1 MVDIVVDEKVV
12 NKFKEIGTIVSVDD
26 QYIHV
31 SYQNRNAKL
40 PLNAFEQGLLKY
52 QDTKIQSDLDKAAM
66 AKLDEERRAVEKEK
80 KAREQMEAQAPIG
93 VKFNSV
99 SIRLEPASVSLSSV
113 KGKHK
118 NTVQEIFNQCDQ
130 DIDSYYGAFH
140 PTMKYITPRT
150 SVPHYKESHYDPFFF
165 DHTPPSR
172 TEYYRSRYCTGFV
185 TKYENAYVLRVLS
198 RNDVYTIG
206 MMGGFTVTN
215 SDTTEILRIIGID
228 GETYYFSKHLSPA
241 GGTYKNTKLY
251 KKWQSSQ
258 FANLVIL
265 DEVVRNCDCRYLNEH
280 VEQKDVNCSYYAK
293 LFMAACFD
301 GKAEIIFKNELF
313 SSFSNIDN
321 THDYLKEFTSKQIDF
336 ASKHNVINA
345 LPIIKQF
352 GIFDPT
358 VLSNIE
364 ALKKPFRNSK
374 STYDMI
380 VELFIKNDL
389 DLAVLDQKLIRFLKK
404 EDALFDLPS
413 YTEYMRELLNI
424 PDVTVKDIFDKDYQ
438 DRAYVLMM
446 DRSVWYSKE
455 TSNQYEQIAQELSWI
470 DREENGYYIF
480 VPKTIPEF
488 KNEGQKQNICV
499 YFGEFYLKVI
509 NHESIIVFLRKE
521 IDKPF
526 VTIEYDYETFEVIQD
541 RKKFN
546 QNPDDELHQF
556 IVDLGKRLRL
566 EMLSRE

>member
-1 MVDIVVDEKVV
+1 
-12 NKFKEIGTIVSVDD
+12 
-26 QYIHV
+26 
-31 SYQNRNAKL
+31 
-40 PLNAFEQGLLKY
+40 
-52 QDTKIQSDLDKAAM
+52 
-66 AKLDEERRAVEKEK
+66 
-80 KAREQMEAQAPIG
+80 
-93 VKFNSV
+93 
-99 SIRLEPASVSLSSV
+99 
-113 KGKHK
+113 
-118 NTVQEIFNQCDQ
+118 
-130 DIDSYYGAFH
+130 
-140 PTMKYITPRT
+140 
-150 SVPHYKESHYDPFFF
+150 
-165 DHTPPSR
+165 
-172 TEYYRSRYCTGFV
+172 
-185 TKYENAYVLRVLS
+185 
-198 RNDVYTIG
+198 
-206 MMGGFTVTN
+206 
-215 SDTTEILRIIGID
+215 
-228 GETYYFSKHLSPA
+228 
-241 GGTYKNTKLY
+241 
-251 KKWQSSQ
+251 
-258 FANLVIL
+258 
-265 DEVVRNCDCRYLNEH
+265 
-280 VEQKDVNCSYYAK
+280 
-293 LFMAACFD
+293 
-301 GKAEIIFKNELF
+301 
-313 SSFSNIDN
+313 
-321 THDYLKEFTSKQIDF
+321 
-336 ASKHNVINA
+336 
-345 LPIIKQF
+345 
-352 GIFDPT
+352 
-358 VLSNIE
+358 
-364 ALKKPFRNSK
+364 
-374 STYDMI
+374 MI

-470 DREENGYYIF
+470 NREENGYYIF